1 MMLALSRWMRDACM
15 APLCCDWLFPY
26 CTEIADY
33 RFPPL
38 VMRLRQASASH
49 TTAEET
55 PMENMP

>member
-15 APLCCDWLFPY
+15 APLCCGWLFPY

-38 VMRLRQASASH
+38 
-49 TTAEET
+49 
-55 PMENMP
+55 